1 MKHQKYRLEKNA
13 NGTVTQVRNADGNS
27 NIFQQRPQLRKLNEE
42 ALNRPTA
49 GKLGNLSDTQMFNF
63 SFKDTNWPTS
73 IAVLRKV
80 YNTSVTTQNA
90 TFCVMFGTDSLN
102 QEKALYY
109 NITDIKV
116 NCFSSTDNK
125 IALSADSYIEF
136 YLLENIETSTTSLGR
151 KIPRRAPL
159 FGADSSATFS
169 FITGGA
175 QQGYQ
180 YISSSLSGDSNPVTS
195 VSGKGFRSSGIALKT
210 IFANA
215 TGVENWNNVVF
226 NVMVTVDIS
235 SVSSTY

>member
-1 MKHQKYRLEKNA
+1 MKYKLEKNC
-13 NGTVTQVRNADGNS
+13 NGTVTQVLNADGGS
-27 NIFQQRPQLRKLNEE
+27 IYDARPELRKLNEE
-42 ALNRPTA
+42 ALNRTTP
-49 GKLGNLSDTQMFNF
+49 GKLGILSDTQMFNF
-63 SFKDTNWPTS
+63 SFKDTGWPQANST
-73 IAVLRKV
+73 LRQV
-80 YNTSVTTQNA
+80 YNTTEPTGNG
-90 TFCVMFGTDSLN
+90 TFCIMFGTDSLT

-116 NCFSSTDNK
+116 NCFATQANK
-125 IALSADSYIEF
+125 ISLTPDSYVEF
-136 YLLENIETSTTSLGR
+136 YLLENIETSNTSLGR
-151 KIPRRAPL
+151 KIPRRAPV

-195 VSGKGFRSSGIALKT
+195 VSGKGFRSSGLALKT
-210 IFANA
+210 IFANSIQQ
-215 TGVENWNNVVF
+215 ENWNNVVF